1 MSVWRP
7 YGDNGP
13 TLGELAQQAWSS
25 TDHGYDLLAPRFDAT
40 PFRTPNVIVERALSL
55 LGASTPLAYGLD
67 ICCGT
72 GAALAHLRTRCTRVA
87 GIDRSVG
94 MLREARARVPDATL
108 VQGDAIEMPFR
119 ACFDVAVSFGAFG
132 HILEEDEPRFVRA
145 VHDALK
151 PGGRFVFVTAHPPPV
166 LSRRHIIAR
175 AFNGVMRVRNV
186 VKRPQFIMYYLTF
199 LLPRARELLED
210 AGFDVRVHELDDV
223 GSAVS
228 NELGSLKGYVVVDAQ
243 RRISS

>member
-7 YGDNGP
+7 FGAEGP

-25 TDHGYDLLAPRFDAT
+25 TDHGYDLLAPRFDNT
-40 PFRTPNVIVERALSL
+40 PFRTPDVIVERALSL
-55 LGASTPLAYGLD
+55 VPAATATYAHGLD

-72 GAALAHLRTRCTRVA
+72 GAALAQLRTRCTRVA
-87 GIDRSVG
+87 GIDRSAG
-94 MLREARARVPDATL
+94 MLRQARARVPDAAL

-132 HILEEDEPRFVRA
+132 HILEDDEPAFVRA
-145 VHDALK
+145 VHRALK
-151 PGGRFVFVTAHPPPV
+151 PGGHFVFVTAHPPRL
-166 LSRRHIIAR
+166 LSRRHIVAR

-199 LLPRARELLED
+199 LLPRARKLLED
-210 AGFDVRVHELDDV
+210 TGFDVRVHELDDAQV
-223 GSAVS
+223 TNVS
-228 NELGSLKGYVVVDAQ
+228 NELGSLKGYVVVDAV
-243 RRISS
+243 RR